1 MQRKCKR
8 DGRSAVRAG
17 EGIEVSMERSNEA
30 DMTPIARG
38 PQPGVRRDGGLCE
51 EQKWVRVASEGRRE
65 PVQVSELLYSIGS
78 WLEKER

>member
-8 DGRSAVRAG
+8 DGRSAFMAG

-30 DMTPIARG
+30 DMTPVARG

-51 EQKWVRVASEGRRE
+51 EQKWVRVQVKEGGNLFRDLRCYA
-65 PVQVSELLYSIGS
+65 Q
-78 WLEKER
+78 